1 MRRPRFVLGAMAVA
15 IAATAL
21 GCGVPGSGSA
31 SPSPDPS
38 GGSSLI
44 SPELAGSWT
53 VTITPDDL
61 AAAGLSDGG
70 LVGENTGTFTMMLNT
85 DGTWSTTQAT
95 DVPVRWPVFRGTLS
109 TTGPD
114 SFRQTTTFP
123 ADYAG
128 DVVDF
133 TWVLEDGALA
143 LKVTNP
149 PDEILPILIETH
161 RWQRAD

>member
-1 MRRPRFVLGAMAVA
+1 MRRSRFVLGAMAVA
-15 IAATAL
+15 IAATAI
-21 GCGVPGSGSA
+21 GCGVSGSSSA
-31 SPSPDPS
+31 SPSPNPS

-61 AAAGLSDGG
+61 AAAGLSDEGP
-70 LVGENTGTFTMMLNT
+70 VAENAGKFTMMLNS
-85 DGTWSTTQAT
+85 DGTWSTTQET
-95 DVPVRWPVFRGTLS
+95 DVPIRWPVFRGTVS
-109 TTGPD
+109 ATGPN

-133 TWVLEDGALA
+133 TWVLEDGALT
-143 LKVTNP
+143 LKVVKP
-149 PDEILPILIETH
+149 PDEILPIIMETH
-161 RWQRAD
+161 PWQRAD